1 MLMHMW
7 WKILNSFSYINVIFV
22 WDFNNQI
29 SFIMCTSICSCSVIC
44 MDIALNISV
53 HKLHIYIPITHNNGT
68 I

>member
-7 WKILNSFSYINVIFV
+7 WKILNSFSYINVIFI
-22 WDFNNQI
+22 WDFNNQ
-29 SFIMCTSICSCSVIC
+29 TCSVIC
-44 MDIALNISV
+44 MDSPKYTVSV